1 MSTTNDNH
9 FEVDETLQYAI
20 CEKSW
25 FYAQSKKKQKE
36 LKNYK
41 RFCVIV
47 PDGFF
52 QWVDLEKYKLA
63 LTPLAQMWLDLHSG
77 TYVIDSVRGDGYM
90 LERVSKDTKLG
101 TKADYWFLDKG
112 DVRLTAAIDSFAE
125 EIGEAIDGFPFEKV
139 ETRGRKKKSAK
150 DEEEQDESTIPGTRK
165 YIAKERNIVMGTYK
179 HILEDR
185 YSAYAGYDRDR
196 IVKRIKGMAANN
208 AVRMNDLQRT
218 GSLVPCRNGVYDLIK
233 KEFRSAFA
241 EDYISVYAPTD
252 YVEGAKDPVVEKFL
266 KEFTCDRK
274 DLQDFLAQV
283 MGVALDKNMI
293 TRTMCQLWGPTTT
306 NGKST
311 FIKAMMAT
319 LGKSSEHGLAVEL
332 SPTVIGIGKNTND
345 DSAVTPG
352 LAMIGDSKIIF
363 ASEPPKNMKVN
374 WALVKRLTGGDTV
387 NVNAKY
393 KESYSLDARAKIVMD
408 TNHSLRVDDQ
418 TIFDR
423 DTMQI
428 IPCDLQVKEKDKALD
443 SKLSTESA
451 KSAWLAWMI
460 LGYQSYIDNKK
471 NFYQP
476 DCVKEALEQNRLD
489 SDRIGRFIS
498 ENYLVTN
505 NTSKKIKVTEL
516 FDKYCEWCDQNG
528 YDHPGVRK
536 EFAKYFINKPNTYVM
551 GKRDNQDAVCGL
563 VSAFTSPLAR
573 KPVISGDP
581 VDWFI
586 QNHMKMNSQDKTDEE
601 IPLAKVHADYKKKVE
616 AAGGTALDI
625 WPLYGVLL
633 GKGFKVTMGAP
644 GVVAEIKVSGWHLK
658 TDAERETERFEK
670 MQIKKNE
677 LEKSVNQALK
687 KVSETD
693 KKAGIILRNI
703 LKTNGLDNM
712 LRDMEPDVREVLMTR
727 IVTGKGWDGILGDVA
742 AKQMD

>member
-1 MSTTNDNH
+1 MGTTNDNH

-25 FYAQSKKKQKE
+25 FYAQPKEKQKE
-36 LKNYK
+36 LKRYE

-52 QWVDLEKYKLA
+52 QWVDLDKYKLA

-90 LERVSKDTKLG
+90 LERVGKDTKLG

-112 DVRLTAAIDSFAE
+112 DVRLTAAIDAFAE
-125 EIGEAIDGFPFEKV
+125 EIGKAIDGFPFEKV
-139 ETRGRKKKSAK
+139 ETRGRKKKVAE
-150 DEEEQDESTIPGTRK
+150 DAEEQDESTIPGTPK
-165 YIAKERNIVMGTYK
+165 YIAKEQNKVMGTYK
-179 HILEDR
+179 KILEDR
-185 YSAYAGYDRDR
+185 YSSYAGYDRDR

-218 GSLVPCRNGVYDLIK
+218 GSLIPCRNGVYDLAK
-233 KEFRSAFA
+233 KKFRSAFA

-252 YVEGAKDPVVEKFL
+252 YVKGAKNPAVKKFL

-283 MGVALDKNMI
+283 MGVSLDKNMI

-332 SPTVIGIGKNTND
+332 SPTVIGVGKNTND

-352 LAMIGDSKIIF
+352 LAMIGDARVIF
-363 ASEPPKNMKVN
+363 ASEPPKGMRVN
-374 WALVKRLTGGDTV
+374 WALVKRLTGGDTI

-393 KESYSLDARAKIVMD
+393 KDAYSLDARATMITD
-408 TNHSLRVDDQ
+408 TNHSLKIDDQ

-443 SKLSTESA
+443 AKLSTESA
-451 KSAWLAWMI
+451 KSAWLGWMI
-460 LGYQSYIDNKK
+460 SGYQSYIKNNK

-476 DCVKEALEQNRLD
+476 DCVKEALEKNRLD
-489 SDRIGRFIS
+489 SDRIGKFVR
-498 ENYLVTN
+498 ENYLLTN
-505 NTSKKIKVTEL
+505 DTSKKILMTEL
-516 FDKYCEWCDQNG
+516 WDQYCNWCQENG
-528 YDHPGVRK
+528 YDHIGLRP
-536 EFAKYFINKPNTYVM
+536 EFVKYFENKPNTYTM
-551 GKRDNQDAVCGL
+551 GERNHQKALCGV
-563 VSAFTSPLAR
+563 VSAATSPLAR
-573 KPVISGDP
+573 KPVINGDP
-581 VDWFI
+581 VDWYI
-586 QNHMKMNSQDKTDEE
+586 QNHMKVNSQDKTDEE
-601 IPLAKVHADYKKKVE
+601 IPLARVHIDYKKKVE

-644 GVVAEIKVSGWHLK
+644 GVIDEIKVSGWHLK
-658 TDAERETERFEK
+658 TDKERETERFEK

-677 LEKSVNQALK
+677 LERDKNQVMRNLEENTRKALDVLLEGDGLEK
-687 KVSETD
+687 LLDGAGSEIKD
-693 KKAGIILRNI
+693 MIIQKL
-703 LKTNGLDNM
+703 L
-712 LRDMEPDVREVLMTR
+712 
-727 IVTGKGWDGILGDVA
+727 TGKGWDSVLGDAA
-742 AKQMD
+742 AKMID